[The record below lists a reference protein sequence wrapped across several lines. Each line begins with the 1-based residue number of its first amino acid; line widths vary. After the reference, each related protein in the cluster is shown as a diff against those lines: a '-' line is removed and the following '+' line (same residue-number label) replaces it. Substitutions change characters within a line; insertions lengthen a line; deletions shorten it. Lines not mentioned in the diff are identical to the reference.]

1 VLVLVLVLVLVI
13 VIVIVFVLVIDFS
26 FSDYDY
32 ANEHDLG
39 REDSL
44 PACNYLIYCLSTT
57 VTTGG
62 FPVNN
67 NKEQVVITVLGAN
80 KPGILAGIT
89 RTIAD
94 SNVNVEDVSQKI
106 MQDLFALMMMTDFS
120 TANCS
125 FEEFQNRMQAMAD
138 QLRVKVFIQHE
149 DVFRYQH
156 RL

>member
-1 VLVLVLVLVLVI
+1 MRDINVFFFTLFELSVI
-13 VIVIVFVLVIDFS
+13 LPQYNNDIS
-26 FSDYDY
+26 
-32 ANEHDLG
+32 HRG
-39 REDSL
+39 R
-44 PACNYLIYCLSTT
+44 
-57 VTTGG
+57 

-80 KPGILAGIT
+80 NPGILAGIT

-120 TANCS
+120 AANCS
-125 FEEFQNRMQAMAD
+125 FEEFQNRMQAMGD

>member
-1 VLVLVLVLVLVI
+1 MY
-13 VIVIVFVLVIDFS
+13 S
-26 FSDYDY
+26 
-32 ANEHDLG
+32 
-39 REDSL
+39 SL
-44 PACNYLIYCLSTT
+44 PCRNYLIYCVSRI

-120 TANCS
+120 AANCS
-125 FEEFQNRMQAMAD
+125 FEEFQNRMQTMGD
-138 QLRVKVFIQHE
+138 QLQVKVFIQHE

>member
-1 VLVLVLVLVLVI
+1 LTSQYRFFFTLAGLSAILPQYNT
-13 VIVIVFVLVIDFS
+13 
-26 FSDYDY
+26 DYS
-32 ANEHDLG
+32 HRG
-39 REDSL
+39 R
-44 PACNYLIYCLSTT
+44 
-57 VTTGG
+57 
-62 FPVNN
+62 FPVNNN

-94 SNVNVEDVSQKI
+94 SSVNVEDVSQKI

-120 TANCS
+120 RANCS
-125 FEEFQNRMQAMAD
+125 FEEFQTRMQAMAE
-138 QLRVKVFIQHE
+138 QLGVKVFIQHE

>member
-1 VLVLVLVLVLVI
+1 MIFGQGVVEPERLKLICNTSFFTLAPLSGI
-13 VIVIVFVLVIDFS
+13 VPQYNNDS
-26 FSDYDY
+26 S
-32 ANEHDLG
+32 HRG
-39 REDSL
+39 R
-44 PACNYLIYCLSTT
+44 
-57 VTTGG
+57 

-80 KPGILAGIT
+80 NPGILAGIT

-120 TANCS
+120 SANCS